1 MGSQDLASGL
11 SLERDGCWRGTELV
25 FDGSGKLIRENQIGT
40 SKMMESVEREG
51 RLWIDLNVQFWRS

>member
-51 RLWIDLNVQFWRS
+51 RL